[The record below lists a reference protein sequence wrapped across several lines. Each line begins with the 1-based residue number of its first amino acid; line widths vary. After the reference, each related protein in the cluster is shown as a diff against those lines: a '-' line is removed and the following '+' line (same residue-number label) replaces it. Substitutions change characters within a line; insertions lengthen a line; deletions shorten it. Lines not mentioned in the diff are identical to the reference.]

1 MAWLYSVASSLGAVT
16 ELVSRGRWANH
27 NQHTIEEGT
36 VDFYKMAV
44 MLNECGKY
52 SSGENTTTFI
62 LDTPSGF
69 DPLDLVSSHS
79 INFTKQQVTIPTYY
93 KWMVPNSKYGERD
106 RAFHIWLE
114 GTDKKK
120 FVIYAKMEKSMQI
133 CKARLD
139 ERYDDITDSPKII

>member
-1 MAWLYSVASSLGAVT
+1 MAWLYSVASSLGTVT

-44 MLNECGKY
+44 MLNEYGKY
-52 SSGENTTTFI
+52 SESENTTTFI
-62 LDTPSGF
+62 LNTPEGF
-69 DPLDLVSSHS
+69 RSL
-79 INFTKQQVTIPTYY
+79 KKQVTIPTYFR
-93 KWMVPNSKYGERD
+93 WIVQRPNPGERD
-106 RAFHIWLE
+106 RTFHIWLE

-120 FVIYAKMEKSMQI
+120 FTVYAKMDKSMQI

-139 ERYDDITDSPKII
+139 EKYAFITDDSPKTI